1 MSLNVI
7 YSKYKK
13 LYEACKKN
21 PKIQLTA
28 RGKAYNIDDNSEYVV
43 NKFAEN
49 GFVEKFAISQEDAKE
64 VRKLRL
70 EKNNNL

>member
-1 MSLNVI
+1 MSLNVVYI
-7 YSKYKK
+7 KYKK

-28 RGKAYNIDDNSEYVV
+28 SGKAYNIDDNSEYVV

-49 GFVEKFAISQEDAKE
+49 GFVEKFVISQEDAKE

-70 EKNNNL
+70 EKNNN